1 MIMGDKDISWENSFS
16 ALENSG
22 RIETLRSYHIG
33 ATNHIA
39 PIKKPL
45 SLILHVELVV
55 GGGGQKIIIL

>member
-1 MIMGDKDISWENSFS
+1 M
-16 ALENSG
+16 

-33 ATNHIA
+33 ATKHIA
-39 PIKKPL
+39 PIKNPL